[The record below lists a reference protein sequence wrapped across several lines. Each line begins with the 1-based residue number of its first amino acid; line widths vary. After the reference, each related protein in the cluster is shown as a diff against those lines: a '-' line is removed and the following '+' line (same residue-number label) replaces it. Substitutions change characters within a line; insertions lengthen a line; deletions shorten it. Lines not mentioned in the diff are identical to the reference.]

1 MGDILVVDD
10 EPKLGKLVAEM
21 LELDGHHVQRVRGG
35 KAALTAM
42 SNFAMDVVVTDLRMP
57 DVDGLQVLASAV
69 QQVDAPDVIMMTAHG
84 STENAVE
91 AMKRGAADY
100 LTKPFSMAELRVRV
114 KRLCE
119 QRLLRRRS
127 SALVE
132 RLTPHLVAE
141 SAAMRATLD
150 AAMRVA
156 PTATTVLLMGESG
169 TGKSQIAR
177 RVHYASSV
185 STGPLIEVHCAALP
199 EALLESELFGHE
211 KGAFT
216 GAQLRRVGHIAAAEG
231 GTLFL
236 DEIGDISGATQVKL
250 LRFLQDRVYVPL
262 GSTTERTAS
271 VRVIAATNR
280 DLKAAVAA
288 GTFREDLYY
297 RLNVFSIVVPP
308 LRERAEDVLPL
319 AIRFLASRGV
329 PEERLSTGARARLE
343 QHTWPGNVRELEN
356 VLERGLILAGE
367 SPIAPEHLTLGV
379 APRTRN
385 VVAELLVPGF
395 DLDGLERELLQA
407 AMERAGGNK
416 SAAARLL
423 GITRRR
429 LYSRLD
435 SLAAQQEG
443 DSEG

>member
-21 LELDGHHVQRVRGG
+21 LELDGHYVQRVGGG
-35 KAALTAM
+35 KEALSAM
-42 SNFAMDVVVTDLRMP
+42 GNFSMDVVVTDLRMP
-57 DVDGLQVLASAV
+57 EVDGLAVLGAAV
-69 QQVDAPDVIMMTAHG
+69 KQADPPDVVLMTGHG
-84 STENAVE
+84 STESAVE

-100 LTKPFSMAELRVRV
+100 LSKPFSMDELRVRV

-119 QRLLRRRS
+119 LRAIRRRS
-127 SALVE
+127 TALVE
-132 RLTPHLVAE
+132 RLTPTLVAE
-141 SAAMRATLD
+141 SSPMRATLE
-150 AAMRVA
+150 AALQVA
-156 PTATTVLLMGESG
+156 RTSTTVLLLGESG

-177 RVHYASSV
+177 RIHYASSV
-185 STGPLIEVHCAALP
+185 STGPLIELHCAALP

-216 GAQLRRVGHIAAAEG
+216 GAQQRHTGHLAAAEG

-236 DEIGDISGATQVKL
+236 DEIGELSAATQVKL

-262 GSTTERTAS
+262 GSTGERTAN

-280 DLKAAVAA
+280 DLKGAVTA

-308 LRERAEDVLPL
+308 LRDRPDDILPL
-319 AIRFLASRGV
+319 AAQFLSSRGV
-329 PEERLSTGARARLE
+329 PEERLSAGARSRLE
-343 QHTWPGNVRELEN
+343 LHGWPGNVRELQN
-356 VLERGLILAGE
+356 VLERALILSGDG
-367 SPIAPEHLTLGV
+367 PIGPEHLTLSV
-379 APRTRN
+379 APRSRN
-385 VVAELLVPGF
+385 VVSELLVPGF
-395 DLDGLERELLQA
+395 DLDGFERELLHA
-407 AMERAGGNK
+407 ALERAGGNK

-429 LYSRLD
+429 FYSRLE
-435 SLAAQQEG
+435 SLDAAKDG

>member
-21 LELDGHHVQRVRGG
+21 LELDGHYVQRVGGG
-35 KAALTAM
+35 KEALSAM
-42 SNFAMDVVVTDLRMP
+42 GNFSMDVVVTDLRMP
-57 DVDGLQVLASAV
+57 DVDGLAVLGAAV
-69 QQVDAPDVIMMTAHG
+69 KQADPPDVVLMTGHG
-84 STENAVE
+84 STESAVE

-100 LTKPFSMAELRVRV
+100 LSKPFSMDELRVRV

-119 QRLLRRRS
+119 LRAIRRRS
-127 SALVE
+127 TALVE
-132 RLTPHLVAE
+132 RLTPTLVAE
-141 SAAMRATLD
+141 SSPMRATLE
-150 AAMRVA
+150 AALQVA
-156 PTATTVLLMGESG
+156 RTSTTVLLLGESG

-177 RVHYASSV
+177 RIHYASAV
-185 STGPLIEVHCAALP
+185 STGPLVELHCAALP

-216 GAQLRRVGHIAAAEG
+216 GAQQRHTGHLAAAEG

-236 DEIGDISGATQVKL
+236 DEIGELSAATQVKL

-262 GSTTERTAS
+262 GSTGERTAN

-280 DLKAAVAA
+280 DLKGAVTA

-308 LRERAEDVLPL
+308 LRDRPDDILPL
-319 AIRFLASRGV
+319 AAQFLSSRGV
-329 PEERLSTGARARLE
+329 PEERLSAGARSRLE
-343 QHTWPGNVRELEN
+343 LHGWPGNVRELQN
-356 VLERGLILAGE
+356 VLERALILSGDA
-367 SPIAPEHLTLGV
+367 PIGPEHLTLSV
-379 APRTRN
+379 APRSRN
-385 VVAELLVPGF
+385 VVSELLVPGF
-395 DLDGLERELLQA
+395 DLDGFERELLHA
-407 AMERAGGNK
+407 ALERAGGNK

-429 LYSRLD
+429 FYSRLE
-435 SLAAQQEG
+435 SLDAAKDG